1 MSSRKSSKRNNN
13 LDVSVRNTSTS
24 DSRKNIRPLQYRV
37 INFIFTTLYYSSILY
52 YLYNLEDINC
62 NCIRDWR
69 HNFIKG
75 MCLLGIFL
83 GIVNLAG
90 VNTTVHKIIII
101 ILLILGLF
109 NIYAFFTYIG
119 ELNYTKCACAVDKQP
134 NLNSIMQFLRWMP
147 IIIFGLAV
155 VSIIILAIFGFALS
169 QYIKK

>member
-1 MSSRKSSKRNNN
+1 
-13 LDVSVRNTSTS
+13 
-24 DSRKNIRPLQYRV
+24 
-37 INFIFTTLYYSSILY
+37 
-52 YLYNLEDINC
+52 
-62 NCIRDWR
+62 
-69 HNFIKG
+69 

-90 VNTTVHKIIII
+90 LNTTVHKIIII

-147 IIIFGLAV
+147 IIILGLAV